1 MSKTTRNLAS
11 GKPRKRTPLD
21 RHTIEDNMVVN
32 WPRMRRRFGIDPM
45 WTPRP
50 AVVEAITR
58 GVRKGKL
65 ITRSRIRGDPAR
77 RPRAGHA
84 SARTTGIFVPLAT
97 EAVEED
103 RRAGKKR
110 IIP

>member
-1 MSKTTRNLAS
+1 
-11 GKPRKRTPLD
+11 
-21 RHTIEDNMVVN
+21 MVVN
-32 WPRMRRRFGIDPM
+32 WPRMRRQFGIDPM
-45 WTPRP
+45 WIPRL
-50 AVVEAITR
+50 AVVEAIMR

-65 ITRSRIRGDPAR
+65 ITQSHFRDEPAR